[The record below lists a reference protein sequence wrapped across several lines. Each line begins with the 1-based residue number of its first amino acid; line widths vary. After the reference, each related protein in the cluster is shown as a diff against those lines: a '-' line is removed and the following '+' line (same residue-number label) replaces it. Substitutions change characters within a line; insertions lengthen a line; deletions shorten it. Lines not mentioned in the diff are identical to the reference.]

1 MYRSLVAA
9 IVGMLRHLAV
19 RSRRDD
25 WEDAAHEQIFSEPV
39 AVIALVRQQR
49 PGAGPSD
56 HRPMYNPM
64 LTTIAPDSLYC

>member
-49 PGAGPSD
+49 PGSG
-56 HRPMYNPM
+56 
-64 LTTIAPDSLYC
+64 